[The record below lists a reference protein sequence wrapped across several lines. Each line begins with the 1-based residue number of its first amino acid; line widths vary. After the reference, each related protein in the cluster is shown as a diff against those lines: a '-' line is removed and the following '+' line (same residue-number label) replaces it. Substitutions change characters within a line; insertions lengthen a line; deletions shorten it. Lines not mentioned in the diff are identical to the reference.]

1 MMYIQWSLY
10 VRVAGLSNGDAI
22 IKFAAQNGRF
32 GVESSGAKSI
42 KRKFELINF
51 GELFTKTPSARN

>member
-1 MMYIQWSLY
+1 MCTQQPLY
-10 VRVAGLSNGDAI
+10 VRIAGLSNGDAI
-22 IKFAAQNGRF
+22 IEFAAQNGRF

-51 GELFTKTPSARN
+51 GELFTKTPLTRN